1 MVRIELDTAHVGLTL
16 NGRSGGSLAGAP
28 QLDCRVIGSRG
39 QYSGRMWRKVDAPHA
54 LAVLVEPMRQLAGT
68 NVPQA
73 YDAIVITA
81 RNLRLDERAPAQT
94 TTRIGEILVLGRVLN
109 R

>member
-1 MVRIELDTAHVGLTL
+1 
-16 NGRSGGSLAGAP
+16 
-28 QLDCRVIGSRG
+28 
-39 QYSGRMWRKVDAPHA
+39 
-54 LAVLVEPMRQLAGT
+54 MRQLAGT

-73 YDAIVITA
+73 HDAIVITA